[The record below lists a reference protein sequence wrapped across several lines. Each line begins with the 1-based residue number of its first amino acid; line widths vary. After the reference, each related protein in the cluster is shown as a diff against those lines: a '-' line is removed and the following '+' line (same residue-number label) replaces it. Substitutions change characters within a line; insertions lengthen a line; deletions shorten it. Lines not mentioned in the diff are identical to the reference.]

1 MKRIIDWFKASSRW
15 KHAAV
20 GAIVAMLSTVAG
32 AAIAAF
38 TWEICQ
44 RRDGGVFEWGDIAA
58 SMIGAA
64 VGQTVQAGI
73 VYGLS
78 TLHGLALAL
87 GIAAYAVLFLLTVNL
102 ALLVYYWNKR
112 IIPVWWQWSAVGL
125 FGALIVLIGLTI
137 NAAAV

>member
-1 MKRIIDWFKASSRW
+1 MKRIIDWFKASNRW

-20 GAIVAMLSTVAG
+20 GAIAALLSTIAG

-44 RRDGGVFEWGDIAA
+44 KRDGGVFEWGDIAA
-58 SMIGAA
+58 SMIGAVIGQA
-64 VGQTVQAGI
+64 VQLGV

-78 TLHGLALAL
+78 AFHGLALAL
-87 GIAAYAVLFLLTVNL
+87 GIAAYVVLLLLAVNI

-137 NAAAV
+137 NAASV

>member
-15 KHAAV
+15 KHAV
-20 GAIVAMLSTVAG
+20 IGAIVALFSTIAG

-87 GIAAYAVLFLLTVNL
+87 GIAAYVVLLLLAVNI

-125 FGALIVLIGLTI
+125 FGSLIVLIGLTI
-137 NAAAV
+137 NAASV

>member
-15 KHAAV
+15 KHAV
-20 GAIVAMLSTVAG
+20 IGAIVALFSTIAG
-32 AAIAAF
+32 AAISAF

-87 GIAAYAVLFLLTVNL
+87 GIAAYVVLLLLAVNI

-137 NAAAV
+137 NAASV